1 MRLFTAIRPSP
12 AAEEVLLAAQ
22 AELRLLGRGSF
33 PRREMLHLTLAF
45 LGETADA
52 AAAAE
57 AAVEALRGAGP
68 ISLAVEG
75 VGRFGDTWWA
85 GVRENPALERLALEH
100 QADLRRRGFAVE
112 ERPWM
117 PHITLARHYRPKGE
131 MPQLSIPPVE
141 MAVRE
146 VLLLESLQREG
157 RSIYEV
163 RRAAAL

>member
-12 AAEEVLLAAQ
+12 AAEEALLAAQ
-22 AELRLLGRGSF
+22 AELRRLGRGSF

-45 LGETADA
+45 LGEVENIAP
-52 AAAAE
+52 AE
-57 AAVEALRGAGP
+57 AAVAALRGTGP
-68 ISLAVEG
+68 FPLTLEG

-85 GVRENPALERLALEH
+85 GIRENPALAALALGL
-100 QADLRRRGFAVE
+100 QADLRRRGFFLE

-131 MPQLSIPPVE
+131 MPQLSLPPVE
-141 MAVRE
+141 MEVRE

-157 RSIYEV
+157 RSVYEV
-163 RRAAAL
+163 RCASAL

>member
-12 AAEEVLLAAQ
+12 AAEEALLAAQ
-22 AELRLLGRGSF
+22 AELRRLGRGSF

-52 AAAAE
+52 AAAE
-57 AAVEALRGAGP
+57 A
-68 ISLAVEG
+68 AVEG
-75 VGRFGDTWWA
+75 VGQFGDTWWA
-85 GVRENPALERLALEH
+85 GVRENPGLERLALEH
-100 QADLRRRGFAVE
+100 QADLRRRGFAIE

-131 MPQLSIPPVE
+131 MPQFSLPPVE

-157 RSIYEV
+157 RSVYEV
-163 RRAAAL
+163 RCASAL